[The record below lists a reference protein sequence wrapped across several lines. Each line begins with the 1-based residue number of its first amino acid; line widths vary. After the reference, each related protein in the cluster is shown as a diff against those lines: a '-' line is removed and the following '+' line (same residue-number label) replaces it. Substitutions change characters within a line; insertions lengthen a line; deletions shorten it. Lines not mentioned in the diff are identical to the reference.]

1 MNKQAMQVTCGGA
14 DEMSALMLVNMVPSF
29 TGDATGPDIRD
40 FLEILQ
46 QVGRLGGWQDG
57 ELIGIARCKMTGAAH
72 DFAWW
77 DDSVAAA
84 ADFSEFRSL
93 ALKRF
98 DTEPFIIK
106 MEKFLN
112 ARQNEGEEVRSFASR
127 VRMLGSATLVDT
139 SGENPMKA
147 QVRRE
152 MLAEEVL
159 SRFLTGLRDP
169 IRRFVLSRD
178 PKTFD
183 EAIEV
188 AVREELNEKL
198 SQSRSFPVRYVG
210 ENADALEMRSRLD
223 RLEKMLEESLK
234 AREPVR
240 KDGQGCATRPPNAG
254 RCYNC
259 GGFGHY
265 WQECHRYQR
274 RQWNPTGDRRMY
286 EGRDSEETVPKS
298 GSGKLGVASSGDR
311 DGQVSISVVDVHEQ
325 RSAVKTERSSP
336 AADEINV
343 ISQVEEPIISPLG
356 KCVLVGKAC
365 VPVPSVETKS
375 VEFGSLETDGLTAV
389 PTLKVPRDVEALPVG
404 VADLMLKEVQ
414 FPEDKVVGALVDM
427 EVCQTMARVDKTEEC
442 QDYEGVVFVEPRG
455 SCSTLDKHRTELTQ
469 RQQRPHKVA
478 SPALRSEAE
487 LGKWEFGPFN
497 EDPKLRVGEK
507 VHIKVDAE
515 RSGIG

>member
-1 MNKQAMQVTCGGA
+1 MIEQTMQVTCGGA
-14 DEMSALMLVNMVPSF
+14 EEMSALMLVNMVPSF

-46 QVGRLGGWQDG
+46 QVGRLGGWKDG

-84 ADFSEFRSL
+84 TAFSEFRSL

-159 SRFLTGLRDP
+159 SRFLAGLRDP
-169 IRRFVLSRD
+169 IGRFVLSRD

-183 EAIEV
+183 EAVEV
-188 AVREELNEKL
+188 AVKEELNEEL
-198 SQSRSFPVRYVG
+198 SQNRSFPVRHVG
-210 ENADALEMRSRLD
+210 ENSDVHEMRSRLD
-223 RLEKMLEESLK
+223 RLENLVEESLK
-234 AREPVR
+234 VRDAVREDWQEFP
-240 KDGQGCATRPPNAG
+240 TRPPYPD

-259 GGFGHY
+259 GGFGHF
-265 WQECHRYQR
+265 WRECHRYRR
-274 RQWNPTGDRRMY
+274 RQWNPTGDRRMH
-286 EGRDSEETVPKS
+286 ECRASEETAPIS
-298 GSGKLGVASSGDR
+298 GSGKLGVTSGDR
-311 DGQVSISVVDVHEQ
+311 DGQVSISVVDIGEET
-325 RSAVKTERSSP
+325 SSVKTERSSP
-336 AADEINV
+336 AANEINV
-343 ISQVEEPIISPLG
+343 ISPVEEAVVSPLRE
-356 KCVLVGKAC
+356 CVLVGKAC
-365 VPVPSVETKS
+365 VPVPSVEARS
-375 VEFGSLETDGLTAV
+375 VEFGSLETDGLAAV
-389 PTLKVPRDVEALPVG
+389 PTVKVPRDDEVLPVA
-404 VADLMLKEVQ
+404 VADLMLEEVR
-414 FPEDKVVGALVDM
+414 FSEDNVVGALVDT
-427 EVCQTMARVDKTEEC
+427 EVCQTMARVDKIEEC

-455 SCSTLDKHRTELTQ
+455 NCSTLDEHRAELTQ

-478 SPALRSEAE
+478 SPTLRSEAE